1 MVNGLSLASTNTS
14 YPISITAIEKAGY
27 SAYQLTNSESL
38 ATSRAYFDVA
48 ELTGKS
54 TLTVTFYVE
63 AAGSDSFYFNFRHK
77 SGSNGG
83 TIYVDTSTYALNTWN
98 TMTID
103 LAELESANGALT
115 EFSLTLTTTTV
126 YVRDITVS

>member
-1 MVNGLSLASTNTS
+1 MVNGLSLAST
-14 YPISITAIEKAGY
+14 
-27 SAYQLTNSESL
+27 
-38 ATSRAYFDVA
+38 
-48 ELTGKS
+48 
-54 TLTVTFYVE
+54 
-63 AAGSDSFYFNFRHK
+63 
-77 SGSNGG
+77 NGG

-115 EFSLTLTTTTV
+115 EFSLTLTTTSTTV